1 MPDPLRLAFAGTPDF
16 AVPSLQ
22 ALLDAAAYEIVAV
35 YTQPDR
41 PAGRGR
47 RLSESPVK
55 QLALRYGLTVR
66 QPPTLRDAQA
76 QMAFAELQLD
86 ALIVVAYGLI
96 LPAAILA
103 APRFGCI
110 NVHASLLPRW
120 RGAAPIERAMLAGD
134 RETGVT
140 IMCVEPALDS
150 GPTLARAAC
159 PINAIDTAGT
169 LHDRLAVLGA
179 QLLIAVLP
187 RYFTGEL
194 KPVPQD
200 KQGVTYAAKLSKAEN
215 HLDWHNAAA
224 ELALKVRAFNPRL
237 GATAKLGDHELKI
250 WSADALVADATAASA
265 TSLGAVEPG
274 TILRADRTGIDVAT
288 GDGVLRLLRV
298 QEPGRRPVSAADYL
312 NAHPELKAT

>member
-66 QPPTLRDAQA
+66 QPPSLRDPQA

-86 ALIVVAYGLI
+86 ALIVVAYGMI

-103 APRFGCI
+103 VPRFGCI

-150 GPTLARAAC
+150 GPTLAQASC
-159 PINAIDTAGT
+159 PINAVDTAGT

-179 QLLIAVLP
+179 QLLMAALP
-187 RYFTGEL
+187 RYFADEI
-194 KPVPQD
+194 KPLAQNE
-200 KQGVTYAAKLSKAEN
+200 QEVTYAAKLSKAETR
-215 HLDWHNAAA
+215 LDWHDAAV

-237 GATAKLGDHELKI
+237 GATARLGDHELKI
-250 WSADALVADATAASA
+250 WSADALAVDTTASP
-265 TSLGAVEPG
+265 GAVEPG
-274 TILRADRTGIDVAT
+274 TILHANRTGIDVAT
-288 GDGVLRLLRV
+288 GDGVLRLLQV
-298 QEPGRRPVSAADYL
+298 QEPGRRPVTAADYL
-312 NAHPELKAT
+312 NAHPELKAA